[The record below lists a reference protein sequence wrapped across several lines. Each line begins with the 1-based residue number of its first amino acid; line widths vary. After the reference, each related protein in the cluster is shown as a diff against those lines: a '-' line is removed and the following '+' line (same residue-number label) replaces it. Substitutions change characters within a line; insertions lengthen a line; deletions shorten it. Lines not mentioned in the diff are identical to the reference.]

1 MICSVKNVKI
11 SEFDLY
17 SRRARDSCAHE
28 LLSCALGANDVLTVG
43 DEALARHRN
52 ATRTAEETLQDGK
65 ASTYDLSVQM
75 VSRPPPSSV

>member
-28 LLSCALGANDVLTVG
+28 LLPCALGANDVLTVG

-52 ATRTAEETLQDGK
+52 ATRTAEETLKGGK
-65 ASTYDLSVQM
+65 ASTYERSGGF
-75 VSRPPPSSV
+75 SSSPK

>member
-28 LLSCALGANDVLTVG
+28 LLPCAFGANDVLTVG
-43 DEALARHRN
+43 DEALAHH
-52 ATRTAEETLQDGK
+52 AALAAGADEAVVVPVAALE
-65 ASTYDLSVQM
+65 
-75 VSRPPPSSV
+75 

>member
-1 MICSVKNVKI
+1 MKI

-52 ATRTAEETLQDGK
+52 ATRTAQETLKGGKESMLESSDGF
-65 ASTYDLSVQM
+65 
-75 VSRPPPSSV
+75 SSAR